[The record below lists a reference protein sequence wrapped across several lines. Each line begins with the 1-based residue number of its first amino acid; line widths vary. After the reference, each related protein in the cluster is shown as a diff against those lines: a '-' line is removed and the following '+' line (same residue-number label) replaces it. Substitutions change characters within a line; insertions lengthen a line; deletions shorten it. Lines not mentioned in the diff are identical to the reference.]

1 MSVQPKIAI
10 SRRLRSTP
18 WTSRLHQ
25 QGVKGFTVYNH
36 MLLPTEFESLEADYW
51 HLCEHV
57 QVWDVGAERQVE
69 LTGPDASKLVQLM
82 TPRDVSKVAIGQC
95 VYVPLVD
102 EGGKLINDPVGLKL
116 GDQTWWLSVADSDV
130 WLWAKGLATGAML
143 DVSIREPEVWPLAV
157 QGPKAE
163 TLMARVFGSDVKDIR
178 FFRFAKL
185 DYQGH
190 AFIVARSGWSKQ
202 GGFEIYVD
210 DATLGQ
216 AMYDE
221 LFAQGEDL
229 NVGPGC
235 PNLIER
241 LESGLLSYGNDM
253 DFAHSPLEAGLG
265 GFLHLDAKI
274 DSLSLPALRR
284 ERDAGPTKKI
294 VGLLVPAPYGE
305 MPIAERPF
313 AASSDVDCNFI
324 GSQAWSPRYKHQLAS
339 AMVASELLLSD
350 TITIDLLDGTQV
362 EARIADIPF
371 DFAALQIDAAV

>member
-1 MSVQPKIAI
+1 MQAKIAI

-18 WTSRLHQ
+18 WTSRLQQ

-36 MLLPTEFESLEADYW
+36 MLLPTEFESVEADYW

-69 LTGPDASKLVQLM
+69 IAGPDASKLVQWM
-82 TPRDVSKVAIGQC
+82 TPRDISKVVVGQC
-95 VYVPLVD
+95 VYLPLAD
-102 EGGKLINDPVGLKL
+102 ENGKLINDPVGLKL
-116 GDQTWWLSVADSDV
+116 DDQRWWLSVADSDV
-130 WLWAKGLATGAML
+130 WLWAKGLATGSKL
-143 DVSIREPEVWPLAV
+143 DVSIHEPEVWPLAV

-163 TLMARVFGSDVKDIR
+163 TLMARVFGDTVNDIR

-190 AFIVARSGWSKQ
+190 SFIVARSGWSKQ
-202 GGFEIYVD
+202 GGFEVYVD
-210 DATLGQ
+210 DATQGQ
-216 AMYDE
+216 ALYDD

-253 DFAHSPLEAGLG
+253 DFNHSPLESGLG
-265 GFLHLDAKI
+265 GFLKLDADI
-274 DSLSLPALRR
+274 DSLSIAALRHER
-284 ERDAGPTKKI
+284 EVGPVKKI
-294 VGLLVPAPYGE
+294 IGLVVPAPYGE

-313 AASSDVDCNFI
+313 ASRHDSDCNFI
-324 GSQAWSPRYKHQLAS
+324 GSQTWSPRYKHQLAS
-339 AMVASELLLSD
+339 AMVS
-350 TITIDLLDGTQV
+350 IDLLVGDTIMIDLVDGSQV
-362 EARIADIPF
+362 EARVVRWVPV
-371 DFAALQIDAAV
+371 LPGK

>member
-1 MSVQPKIAI
+1 MQAKIAI

-18 WTSRLHQ
+18 WTSRLQQ

-69 LTGPDASKLVQLM
+69 LTGPDASKLVQWM
-82 TPRDVSKVAIGQC
+82 TPRDIGKVAVGQC
-95 VYVPLVD
+95 SYLPLAD
-102 EGGKLINDPVGLKL
+102 EDGKLVNDPVGLKL
-116 GDQTWWLSVADSDV
+116 DDQHWWLSVADSDV
-130 WLWAKGLATGAML
+130 WLWAKGLATGANL
-143 DVSIREPEVWPLAV
+143 DVTICEPEVWPLAV

-163 TLMARVFGSDVKDIR
+163 TLMARVFGDVVKDIR

-190 AFIVARSGWSKQ
+190 PFIVARSGWSKQ

-210 DATLGQ
+210 DATQGQ
-216 AMYDE
+216 ALYDD

-253 DFAHSPLEAGLG
+253 DFSHSPLESGLG
-265 GFLHLDAKI
+265 GFLHLDADI
-274 DSLSLPALRR
+274 DSLSLPALKR
-284 ERDAGPTKKI
+284 ERDAGPAKKI
-294 VGLLVPAPYGE
+294 VGLIVPAPYGE

-313 AASSDVDCNFI
+313 SQSFDDECNFI

-339 AMVASELLLSD
+339 AMVASELLVND
-350 TITIDLLDGTQV
+350 TITVDMLDGTQV
-362 EARIADIPF
+362 EARIAEMPF
-371 DFAALQIDAAV
+371 DFAALDIEAAV

>member
-1 MSVQPKIAI
+1 MHPKIAI

-18 WTSRLHQ
+18 WTSRLQQ

-36 MLLPTEFESLEADYW
+36 MLLPTEFESVEADYW

-69 LTGPDASKLVQLM
+69 IIGPDASKLVQWM
-82 TPRDVSKVAIGQC
+82 TPRDITKTVVGQC
-95 VYVPLVD
+95 VYLPLAD
-102 EGGKLINDPVGLKL
+102 ENGKLINDPVGLKL
-116 GDQTWWLSVADSDV
+116 DDQHWWLSVADSDV
-130 WLWAKGLATGAML
+130 WLWAKGLATGAKL
-143 DVSIREPEVWPLAV
+143 DVTICEPEVWPLAV

-163 TLMARVFGSDVKDIR
+163 TLMARVFGDAVKDIR

-202 GGFEIYVD
+202 GGFEVYVD
-210 DATLGQ
+210 DATQGQ
-216 AMYDE
+216 ALYDD

-253 DFAHSPLEAGLG
+253 DFSHSPLESGLG
-265 GFLHLDAKI
+265 GFLHLDADL
-274 DSLSLPALRR
+274 DSLSMAALRR

-294 VGLLVPAPYGE
+294 VGLVVPAPYGE
-305 MPIAERPF
+305 LPIAERPF
-313 AASSDVDCNFI
+313 SSRHDDDCNFI
-324 GSQAWSPRYKHQLAS
+324 GSQVWSPRYKHQLAS
-339 AMVASELLLSD
+339 AMISSDLLVDD
-350 TITIDLLDGTQV
+350 TITIDMLDGSQV
-362 EARIADIPF
+362 EARITSIPF
-371 DFAALQIDAAV
+371 DFAALDIEAAD